1 MADEKVLAVKL
12 AFKAGGYKQEIK
24 AINQNTKVLKSEFD
38 KAKAGSED
46 FENSLEGQK
55 AKLKLVAGEL
65 QNSKEKLNIYNTQM

>member
-38 KAKAGSED
+38 KAKS
-46 FENSLEGQK
+46 F
-55 AKLKLVAGEL
+55 
-65 QNSKEKLNIYNTQM
+65 IIPT